1 VREDFPNRRKNN
13 RRTRMARSFV
23 VSAAGD
29 ALTTQRIASRDPA
42 FLRLG
47 EVIRSADARFVNLEG
62 TLHNFE
68 GHPQATSGG
77 TYVCGAPAII
87 DDLKALGFNLYSVAN
102 NHMTDWGEG
111 GILGTLATLDRAGV
125 VYAGLGRHL
134 AEARTPRYLETTAG
148 RVALLALT
156 STFPPG
162 AYAGEQRSDCQGRP
176 GINPLRFDTTIVVDR
191 AALDALIAID
201 GRVHFSAARQQSIQ
215 LGFQRPDPEGVA
227 SVFGQRFAAGDPSSI
242 RTEPHAA
249 DLAGNLAWIRDAR
262 RQAEWVI
269 VSVHAHEPQNGDY
282 EQPADFIPAFCR
294 AAVEAG
300 ADLVAGHGPHRLRG
314 MEVYRGKPIFYSLGN
329 FIFQNE
335 TLWRQPQDFYER
347 LGLPATAT
355 PADLFDARSARGG
368 FAADTAYWESV
379 VPVVRFNGDSL
390 AELRLH
396 PVTLGH
402 GLPRWQ
408 RGHPVLAAPEAGR
421 AIIERVARLSPS
433 CRIRWDSDGFGVV
446 S

>member
-1 VREDFPNRRKNN
+1 MSRAL
-13 RRTRMARSFV
+13 TL
-23 VSAAGD
+23 SAAGD
-29 ALTTQRIASRDPA
+29 ALITQRVVSREPA

-47 EVIRSADARFVNLEG
+47 EIIRSADARFVNLEG

-87 DDLKALGFNLYSVAN
+87 EDLKALGFNLYSAAN

-111 GILGTLATLDRAGV
+111 GIFGTLATLDRAGV

-134 AEARTPRYLETTAG
+134 AEARAPRYLETPAG
-148 RVALLALT
+148 RVAILAMT
-156 STFPPG
+156 STFPAG
-162 AYAGEQRSDCQGRP
+162 AYAGEQRPDCQGRP
-176 GINPLRFDTTIVVDR
+176 GINPLRFETTVVVDR
-191 AALDALIAID
+191 ATLEAVAAADR
-201 GRVHFSAARQQSIQ
+201 RVHFSASRQHSIQ
-215 LGFQRPDPEGVA
+215 LGFQRPDPEGITSA
-227 SVFGQRFAAGDPSSI
+227 FGQRFTVGDPPRI

-249 DLAGNLAWIRDAR
+249 DRAGNVAWIRDAR
-262 RQAEWVI
+262 RQAEWVV
-269 VSVHAHEPQNGDY
+269 VSLHAHEQQNGDY
-282 EQPADFIPAFCR
+282 EQPAEFIPAFCR

-300 ADLVAGHGPHRLRG
+300 ADIVVGHGPHILRG
-314 MEVYRGKPIFYSLGN
+314 MELHHGKPIFYSLGN

-335 TLWRQPQDFYER
+335 TLWRQPQDFYDR

-368 FAADTAYWESV
+368 FAADPAYWESV
-379 VPVVRFNGDSL
+379 VPVVRFTADRL
-390 AELRLH
+390 DELRIY
-396 PVTLGH
+396 PVALGH
-402 GLPRWQ
+402 GLPRPQ
-408 RGHPVLAAPEAGR
+408 RGSPVLAGADAGR

-433 CRIRWDSDGFGVV
+433 CRIRWDKDGFGVL

>member
-1 VREDFPNRRKNN
+1 
-13 RRTRMARSFV
+13 MARPFTI
-23 VSAAGD
+23 SAAGD
-29 ALTTQRIASRDPA
+29 ALITQRLASRDPG
-42 FLRLG
+42 FRRLAD
-47 EVIRSADARFVNLEG
+47 VIRSADARFVNLEG

-77 TYVCGAPAII
+77 TYVCGSPLII

-111 GILGTLATLDRAGV
+111 GIFGTLATLDRAGV

-134 AEARTPRYLETTAG
+134 AEARTPRYLETAAG

-162 AYAGEQRSDCQGRP
+162 ALAGEQRPDCQGRP
-176 GINPLRFDTTIVVDR
+176 GINPLRFETTVAVDR
-191 AALDALIAID
+191 ATLDTLSGID
-201 GRVHFSAARQQSIQ
+201 RRLHFGASREHSIR
-215 LGFQRPDPEGVA
+215 LGFLRPDPEGITT
-227 SVFGQRFAAGDPSSI
+227 VFGQRFTVGDPPGI
-242 RTEPHAA
+242 RTAPHAA
-249 DLAGNLAWIRDAR
+249 DLAGNLGWIRDAR
-262 RQAEWVI
+262 RQAEWV
-269 VSVHAHEPQNGDY
+269 VMSVHAHEQQGGDY
-282 EQPADFIPAFCR
+282 QQPAEFIPAFCR
-294 AAVEAG
+294 AAVDAG
-300 ADLVAGHGPHRLRG
+300 ADVVVGHGPHILRG

-329 FIFQNE
+329 FVFQNE

-355 PADLFDARSARGG
+355 PADLFDARGARGG
-368 FAADTAYWESV
+368 FAADPAYWESV
-379 VPVVRFNGDSL
+379 VPVVRFDGERV
-390 AELRLH
+390 AEIRLY

-408 RGHPVLAAPEAGR
+408 RGNPGLAAADAGHP
-421 AIIERVARLSPS
+421 IIERVARLSPS
-433 CRIRWDSDGFGVV
+433 CRIRWDADGFGVV

>member
-1 VREDFPNRRKNN
+1 
-13 RRTRMARSFV
+13 MARSFTV
-23 VSAAGD
+23 AAAGD
-29 ALTTQRIASRDPA
+29 ALITQRIASRDPA

-47 EVIRSADARFVNLEG
+47 DVVRGADARFINLEG

-125 VYAGLGRHL
+125 AYAGLGRHL
-134 AEARTPRYLETTAG
+134 AEARTPRYLETPAG

-162 AYAGEQRSDCQGRP
+162 AYAGEQRPDCQGRP
-176 GINPLRFDTTIVVDR
+176 GINPLRFETTIVVDR
-191 AALDALIAID
+191 ATLDTLAAAD
-201 GRVHFSAARQQSIQ
+201 GRVHFSAGRRHSVR
-215 LGFQRPDPEGVA
+215 LGFLRPDPDGVT
-227 SVFGQRFAAGDPSSI
+227 SIFGHRFAAGDPPGI
-242 RTEPHAA
+242 RTEPHGA
-249 DLAGNLAWIRDAR
+249 DAAGNLAWIRDAR

-269 VSVHAHEPQNGDY
+269 VSVHAHEQQDGDY
-282 EQPADFIPAFCR
+282 EQPAEFIRVFCR

-300 ADLVAGHGPHRLRG
+300 ADLVAGHGPHILRG
-314 MEVYRGKPIFYSLGN
+314 MEIHRGKPVFYSLGN
-329 FIFQNE
+329 FVFQNE

-347 LGLPATAT
+347 LGLPLTAT

-368 FAADTAYWESV
+368 FAADPAYWESV
-379 VPVVRFNGDSL
+379 VPVVRFAGDRL
-390 AELRLH
+390 EEIRLH

-402 GLPRWQ
+402 GLPRWR
-408 RGHPVLAAPEAGR
+408 RGNPVLAAPDLGR
-421 AIIERVARLSPS
+421 GIIERVARLSPS
-433 CRIRWDSDGFGVV
+433 CRIRWDKDGFGIVN
-446 S
+446 

>member
-1 VREDFPNRRKNN
+1 
-13 RRTRMARSFV
+13 MARPLT

-29 ALTTQRIASRDPA
+29 ALITQRIASRDPG
-42 FLRLG
+42 FLRLAD
-47 EVIRSADARFVNLEG
+47 VIRSADARFVNLEG

-77 TYVCGAPAII
+77 TYVCGSPAII
-87 DDLKALGFNLYSVAN
+87 DDLKAVGFNLYSAAN

-111 GILGTLATLDRAGV
+111 GIFGTLATLDRAGV

-134 AEARTPRYLETTAG
+134 AEARTPRYLETSAG

-162 AYAGEQRSDCQGRP
+162 ALAGEQRPDCQGRP
-176 GINPLRFDTTIVVDR
+176 GINPLRFETTIAVDR
-191 AALDALIAID
+191 STLDMLAGVDRRL
-201 GRVHFSAARQQSIQ
+201 HFSAARQHSIQ
-215 LGFQRPDPEGVA
+215 LGFQRPDPEGITT
-227 SVFGQRFAAGDPSSI
+227 VFGQRFTVADPQGV

-269 VSVHAHEPQNGDY
+269 VSVHAHEQQNGDY
-282 EQPADFIPAFCR
+282 QQPAEFIPAFCR

-300 ADLVAGHGPHRLRG
+300 ADLVIGHGPHILRG
-314 MEVYRGKPIFYSLGN
+314 VEVYRGRPIFYSLGN
-329 FIFQNE
+329 FVFQNE

-355 PADLFDARSARGG
+355 PADLFDARGARGG
-368 FAADTAYWESV
+368 FAADPAYWESV
-379 VPVVRFNGDSL
+379 LPVVRFDGDRVD
-390 AELRLH
+390 EIRLH

-402 GLPRWQ
+402 GLPRSQ
-408 RGHPVLAAPEAGR
+408 RGSPVLAGADPGR
-421 AIIERVARLSPS
+421 AIIERVALLSPGVTIAWS
-433 CRIRWDSDGFGVV
+433 GEGYGVV
-446 S
+446 RL

>member
-1 VREDFPNRRKNN
+1 MPRPL
-13 RRTRMARSFV
+13 T

-29 ALTTQRIASRDPA
+29 ALITQRIASRDPG
-42 FLRLG
+42 FQRLV
-47 EVIRSADARFVNLEG
+47 EVIRAADARFVNLEG

-77 TYVCGAPAII
+77 TYVCGSPLII
-87 DDLKALGFNLYSVAN
+87 DDLKAAGFNLYSAAN

-111 GILGTLATLDRAGV
+111 GIFGTLATLDRAGV

-134 AEARTPRYLETTAG
+134 AEARTPRYLETPAG

-156 STFPPG
+156 SSFPPG
-162 AYAGEQRSDCQGRP
+162 AYAGEQRPDCQGRP
-176 GINPLRFDTTIVVDR
+176 GINPLRFETTVVVDR
-191 AALDALIAID
+191 ATLDTLAGID
-201 GRVHFSAARQQSIQ
+201 RRLHFSAPRQYSIQ
-215 LGFQRPDPEGVA
+215 LGFLRPDPEGITTL
-227 SVFGQRFAAGDPSSI
+227 FGQRFAVGDPPGI

-262 RQAEWVI
+262 RQAEWV
-269 VSVHAHEPQNGDY
+269 VMSVHAHEQRDGDY
-282 EQPADFIPAFCR
+282 EQPAEFIPAFCR
-294 AAVEAG
+294 AAVDAG
-300 ADLVAGHGPHRLRG
+300 ADLVIGHGPHILRG
-314 MEVYRGKPIFYSLGN
+314 MEVYRGRPIFYSLGN
-329 FIFQNE
+329 FVFQNE

-355 PADLFDARSARGG
+355 PADLFDARGARGG
-368 FAADTAYWESV
+368 FAADPAYWESV
-379 VPVVRFNGDSL
+379 VPVVRFGGERVD
-390 AELRLH
+390 EIRLY

-408 RGHPVLAAPEAGR
+408 RGSPVLAAADPGR

-433 CRIRWDSDGFGVV
+433 CRIKWDNDGFGVAAI
-446 S
+446 